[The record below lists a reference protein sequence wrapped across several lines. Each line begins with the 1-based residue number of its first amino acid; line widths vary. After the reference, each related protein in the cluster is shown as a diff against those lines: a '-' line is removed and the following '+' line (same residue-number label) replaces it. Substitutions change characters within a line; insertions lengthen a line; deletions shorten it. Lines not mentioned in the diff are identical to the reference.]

1 MEDEAQ
7 PLALVVGGGSGIGAA
22 LADAL
27 RTQGTTTVT
36 WDIAGTHD
44 VTCNVT
50 EPDEI
55 DEAVGVTRMRWGV
68 PTSVTVTAGVGH
80 AGMLVD
86 AAPEDFDRIMRV
98 NARGPWLCMR
108 AWVGA
113 MREAGVPGSFVAVSS
128 VSARLVDL
136 TMGLYC
142 ASKAALSMLVEVA
155 AAEWGPLGQRVNAV
169 APGVT
174 RTPML
179 GTRRAASV
187 EGSPW
192 LAGVADRT
200 ALGRLGEA
208 GDIAQAIIALHSME
222 WVTGQVLECDGGLSL
237 HSPIDSYGATVR
249 AQADRHT
256 GNG

>member
-1 MEDEAQ
+1 MEDEAH

-22 LADAL
+22 VADTL
-27 RTQGTTTVT
+27 RTGGTTTVT

-44 VTCNVT
+44 VTCDVT
-50 EPDEI
+50 DPDEI

-68 PTSVTVTAGVGH
+68 PTMVTVTAGVGH
-80 AGMLVD
+80 AGLLVD
-86 AAPEDFDRIMRV
+86 TAPEEFDRIMRV

-113 MREAGVPGSFVAVSS
+113 MHEAGVPGSFVAVSS
-128 VSARLVDL
+128 VSARLVDR

-155 AAEWGPLGQRVNAV
+155 AAEWGPLGLRVNAV

-179 GTRRAASV
+179 GNSRAASV

-208 GDIAQAIIALHSME
+208 GDIAQAIVALHSME

-237 HSPIDSYGATVR
+237 HSPIDSYGAMVR
-249 AQADRHT
+249 ARAGRP
-256 GNG
+256 GEKG

>member
-1 MEDEAQ
+1 MEDWAQ

-27 RTQGTTTVT
+27 RAQGTTTVT

-44 VTCNVT
+44 VTCDVT

-55 DEAVGVTRMRWGV
+55 DEAVGMTRMRWGV

-113 MREAGVPGSFVAVSS
+113 MRDQGIAGSFVAVSS
-128 VSARLVDL
+128 VSARLVDRN
-136 TMGLYC
+136 MGLYC

-155 AAEWGPLGQRVNAV
+155 AAEWGPLGLRVNAV

-179 GTRRAASV
+179 GSGPSASV

-208 GDIAQAIIALHSME
+208 DDIAQAIIALHSME
-222 WVTGQVLECDGGLSL
+222 WVTGQVVECDGGLSL
-237 HSPIDSYGATVR
+237 RSPIDSYGEMQRMR
-249 AQADRHT
+249 AGPRDRK
-256 GNG
+256 G